1 MDQRTSTTQLEEDRA
16 LREAL
21 RVNLAFLQNAS
32 DRKHASGL
40 ASWYGEFTSK
50 QRGFAKVLL
59 KRAEDARAGGKGVQE
74 LAEGFWGTD
83 EAARPVGEL
92 SDAVKAF
99 IRDGRM
105 LEAIKAHRIDTGAA
119 FAEAKEACEAWRDG
133 QAQPQAQV
141 PGLPASASAP
151 REATVTGEDLERA
164 LAKAIKPATDRLA
177 EQLKGEASTLAK
189 RHEDFTR
196 GAANVIAQKVLEQA
210 LKELEARKPREVRIT
225 VTREGQ
231 ERTVQGTPHPQ
242 FERLLRAAST
252 RLPDGFAP
260 GILLAG
266 EASSGKTSGAR
277 MLAEALGLPWHFN
290 GAISFPHEMLGFID
304 AGGTYHRTPFR
315 EAYEHGGVY
324 TFDEVDRSDPV
335 ALLAVNPHLA
345 NGIATFP
352 DGQVQRHKDC
362 IIIATANTWGHGA
375 DGQYSGATKLDAAF
389 LSRFPVRI
397 GWDIDPQLEER
408 LVGSGPW
415 LARLRADR
423 EKARAAGLKVLIDVR
438 AGLAGAALLAT
449 GYSVQEAA
457 EMTYL
462 AALKPDQR
470 RLLGTGEPKF

>member
-1 MDQRTSTTQLEEDRA
+1 MDALNSQLEADRK
-16 LREAL
+16 LREEL
-21 RVNLAFLQNAS
+21 KVNSAFLQNAS
-32 DRKHASGL
+32 DRKHATGL

-50 QRGFAKVLL
+50 QRGLAKVLL
-59 KRAEDARAGGKGVQE
+59 KRAKDAKAGGRGVAS
-74 LAEGFWGTD
+74 LEGESFWG
-83 EAARPVGEL
+83 EAQRPVSEL
-92 SDAVKAF
+92 SLAVKGL
-99 IRDGRM
+99 ILKGQM
-105 LEAIKAHRIDTGAA
+105 LDAIKAHRVDTGASLE
-119 FAEAKEACEAWRDG
+119 EAKRACEAWRLD
-133 QAQPQAQV
+133 QDTPQV
-141 PGLPASASAP
+141 PGLPQPSAP

-164 LAKAIKPATDRLA
+164 LAKVIKPATERL
-177 EQLKGEASTLAK
+177 EGQLKGATDALAK
-189 RHEDFTR
+189 RHADFTN
-196 GAANVIAQKVLEQA
+196 GAVSVIAQRVLEQA

-225 VTREGQ
+225 VEREGVA
-231 ERTVQGTPHPQ
+231 RAVTGTPHPQ
-242 FERLLRAAST
+242 FEKLLRAAT
-252 RLPDGFAP
+252 ARLADGFAP

-345 NGIATFP
+345 NGVATFP

-397 GWDIDPQLEER
+397 GWDIDAKLEEK
-408 LVGSGPW
+408 LVGASPW
-415 LARLRADR
+415 LQRLRADR

-438 AGLAGAALLAT
+438 AGLAGAALLAA

-470 RLLGTGEPKF
+470 RLLTGD

>member
-1 MDQRTSTTQLEEDRA
+1 MDQLTGQLEADRK
-16 LREAL
+16 LREDL
-21 RVNLAFLQNAS
+21 KVNLAFLQNAS
-32 DRKHASGL
+32 DRKHATGL
-40 ASWYGEFTSK
+40 ASWYGEFTAK

-59 KRAEDARAGGKGVQE
+59 KRAEDAKAGGRGVAS
-74 LAEGFWGTD
+74 LEGESFWG
-83 EAARPVGEL
+83 EAQRPVGEL
-92 SDAVKAF
+92 SGPVKAF
-99 IRDGRM
+99 ILKGQM
-105 LEAIKAHRIDTGAA
+105 LDAIKAHRVDTGASL
-119 FAEAKEACEAWRDG
+119 AKAKVACEAWRD
-133 QAQPQAQV
+133 AQGTAQV
-141 PGLPASASAP
+141 PGLPAATGP

-164 LAKAIKPATDRLA
+164 LARAIKPAT
-177 EQLKGEASTLAK
+177 EQLARQLESATGALTK

-196 GAANVIAQKVLEQA
+196 GAASVIAQRVLEQA

-225 VTREGQ
+225 VQREG
-231 ERTVQGTPHPQ
+231 ETRAVTGTPHPQ
-242 FERLLRAAST
+242 FEKLLRAAT
-252 RLPDGFAP
+252 ARLADGFAP

-345 NGIATFP
+345 NGVATFP
-352 DGQVQRHKDC
+352 DGQVARHKDC

-415 LARLRADR
+415 LQRLRADR

-438 AGLAGAALLAT
+438 AGLAGAALLAA

-470 RLLGTGEPKF
+470 RLLENG

>member
-1 MDQRTSTTQLEEDRA
+1 MDQRTTTTQLEEDRA

-92 SDAVKAF
+92 SEAVKAF

-119 FAEAKEACEAWRDG
+119 LAEAKEACEAWRDG
-133 QAQPQAQV
+133 KATYV
-141 PGLPASASAP
+141 PSLPTAAGP

-164 LAKAIKPATDRLA
+164 LAKAIKPAT
-177 EQLKGEASTLAK
+177 EQLARQLQEQGVALAK
-189 RHEDFTR
+189 RHEDFAR

-225 VTREGQ
+225 VAREGV
-231 ERTVQGTPHPQ
+231 ERQVTGTPHPQ
-242 FERLLRAAST
+242 FERLLRAASI

-304 AGGTYHRTPFR
+304 AGGTYHDTPFFR
-315 EAYEHGGVY
+315 AYTKGGVY

-345 NGIATFP
+345 NGVATFP
-352 DGQVQRHKDC
+352 HGQFERHKDC

-438 AGLAGAALLAT
+438 AGLAGAALLAA